1 MRTKSLKAAA
11 PMTVKKTW
19 KVLLKYWVHNGFVTV
34 EGEKMSKSLGNFTLT
49 HDLLTKGIKGETIRF
64 TLLSGH
70 YRQPLDWTAEGLH
83 QAQRTLD
90 RYYTIS
96 CTS

>member
-1 MRTKSLKAAA
+1 
-11 PMTVKKTW
+11 MTVKENMEGFANKTGTD
-19 KVLLKYWVHNGFVTV
+19 NGFVTV

-49 HDLLTKGIKGETIRF
+49 HDLLTKGIKGEVIRF

-90 RYYTIS
+90 RYYAL